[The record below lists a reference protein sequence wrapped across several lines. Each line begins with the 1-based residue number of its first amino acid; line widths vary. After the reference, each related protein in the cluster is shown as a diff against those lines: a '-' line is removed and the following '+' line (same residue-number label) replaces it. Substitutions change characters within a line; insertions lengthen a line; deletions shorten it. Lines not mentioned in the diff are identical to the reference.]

1 MEVSEIS
8 HRIIADLLADRS
20 GQQLTESR
28 RWRITSAL
36 SGIFRERGICN
47 TDQLVCLL
55 AEPQGNELARDVV
68 EALLNNETYFFR
80 DRVMFE
86 LLDKQALPALAKRRQ
101 DTKRL
106 SIWSAGCS
114 TGQESLSLAM
124 MFTEQPQRWAGWTIE
139 ILGTDVSAAAIK
151 TAKRGCYSQFE
162 IQRGLSI
169 SQMIAHFDETSG
181 GWQASRK
188 LQRMIRYRIGN
199 LLDSLDE
206 IQRHDLVLC
215 RNVMLYFDE
224 VTRER
229 AFKRV
234 SQNMAQDGL
243 LMLGAGETTVGRTG
257 AFMPAPGMQ
266 GLYTKSAGESLSSRW
281 QKGSAKTPADPIP
294 AAAGAGARQ
303 SSR

>member
-1 MEVSEIS
+1 MEVSEIA
-8 HRIIADLLADRS
+8 HRIIADLLAARS

-28 RWRITSAL
+28 RWRIASAL
-36 SGIFRERGICN
+36 GGIFRDRGISN

-55 AEPQGNELARDVV
+55 AEPQGDTLARDVV

-86 LLDKQALPALAKRRQ
+86 LLDQRALPALAKHRQ

-114 TGQESLSLAM
+114 TGQEALSLAM
-124 MFTEQPQRWAGWTIE
+124 MFAEQPQRWAGWKIE

-151 TAKRGCYSQFE
+151 TAKRACYSQFE
-162 IQRGLSI
+162 IQRGLGI
-169 SQMIAHFDETSG
+169 SQMIAHFEETAD

-188 LQRMIRYRIGN
+188 LQRMIRYRTGN
-199 LLDSLDE
+199 ILDPAEDL
-206 IQRHDLVLC
+206 QRFDLVLC

-229 AFKRV
+229 AFRRV
-234 SQNMAQDGL
+234 SLNMASDGL

-257 AFMPAPGMQ
+257 IFAPARSMQ
-266 GLYTKSAGESLSSRW
+266 GLYSRAFPDPVSSRW
-281 QKGSAKTPADPIP
+281 RKGDQPFVHGP
-294 AAAGAGARQ
+294 AAGDACAPNSAR
-303 SSR
+303 

>member
-8 HRIIADLLADRS
+8 HRIIADLLTARS

-36 SGIFRERGICN
+36 SGIFRDRGITN

-55 AEPQGNELARDVV
+55 AEPHGDQLAREVV
-68 EALLNNETYFFR
+68 EALLNNETYFYR

-86 LLDKQALPALAKRRQ
+86 LLDTHALPALAKRRAS
-101 DTKRL
+101 TKRL

-114 TGQESLSLAM
+114 TGQEALSLAM
-124 MFTEQPQRWAGWTIE
+124 MFAEQPQRWAGWQIE
-139 ILGTDVSAAAIK
+139 IVGTDVSAAAIK

-162 IQRGLSI
+162 IQRGLGV
-169 SQMIAHFDETSG
+169 SQMIAHFDETPSG
-181 GWQASRK
+181 WLAKRN
-188 LQRMIRYRIGN
+188 LQRMIRFKVGN
-199 LLDSLDE
+199 ILDPTVELH
-206 IQRHDLVLC
+206 RHDLVLC
-215 RNVMLYFDE
+215 RNVLLYFDE

-229 AFKRV
+229 AFKRI

-257 AFMPAPGMQ
+257 CFKPARGMQ
-266 GLYTKSAGESLSSRW
+266 GLYSKAQPEPVSSRW
-281 QKGSAKTPADPIP
+281 ETKIEPAPTD
-294 AAAGAGARQ
+294 ALARQ
-303 SSR
+303 SRPRKSTR

>member
-8 HRIIADLLADRS
+8 HRIIADLLAARS

-36 SGIFRERGICN
+36 GGIFRERGISN

-55 AEPQGNELARDVV
+55 AEPQGDQLARDVV

-80 DRVMFE
+80 DRVMFD
-86 LLDKQALPALAKRRQ
+86 LLDRQALPALAKMRQ

-114 TGQESLSLAM
+114 TGQEALSLAM
-124 MFTEQPQRWAGWTIE
+124 MFTEQPQRWAGWHIE
-139 ILGTDVSAAAIK
+139 ILATDVSAAAIK

-162 IQRGLSI
+162 IQRGPGV
-169 SQMIAHFDETSG
+169 SQMIGHFEETSG
-181 GWQASRK
+181 GWQANRK
-188 LQRMIRYRIGN
+188 LQRMIRYKVGN
-199 LLDSLDE
+199 ILDQAAE

-215 RNVMLYFDE
+215 RNVLLYFDE

-234 SQNMAQDGL
+234 SQNMTQDGL

-257 AFMPAPGMQ
+257 TFKPASGMQ
-266 GLYTKSAGESLSSRW
+266 GLYTKAYPDTISGRW
-281 QKGSAKTPADPIP
+281 RSGD
-294 AAAGAGARQ
+294 AAAADAGATTPHART
-303 SSR
+303 STR

>member
-8 HRIIADLLADRS
+8 HRIIADLLAARS

-28 RWRITSAL
+28 RWRIASAL
-36 SGIFRERGICN
+36 GGIFRDRGISN

-55 AEPQGNELARDVV
+55 AEPKGDELAREVV

-86 LLDKQALPALAKRRQ
+86 LLDKHALPALTKKRQ

-114 TGQESLSLAM
+114 TGQEALSLAM

-139 ILGTDVSAAAIK
+139 ILGTDVSASAIK

-162 IQRGLSI
+162 IQRGIGI
-169 SQMIAHFDETSG
+169 SQMIAHFEETAD
-181 GWQASRK
+181 GWQAGRK
-188 LQRMIRYRIGN
+188 LQRMIRFRTANI
-199 LLDSLDE
+199 LDPADE

-234 SQNMAQDGL
+234 AQNMAQDGL

-257 AFMPAPGMQ
+257 TFKPAQGMQ
-266 GLYTKSAGESLSSRW
+266 GLYSKSFPDTASSRW
-281 QKGSAKTPADPIP
+281 NSTERSFVSDHA
-294 AAAGAGARQ
+294 
-303 SSR
+303 SSVTKVRKSTR